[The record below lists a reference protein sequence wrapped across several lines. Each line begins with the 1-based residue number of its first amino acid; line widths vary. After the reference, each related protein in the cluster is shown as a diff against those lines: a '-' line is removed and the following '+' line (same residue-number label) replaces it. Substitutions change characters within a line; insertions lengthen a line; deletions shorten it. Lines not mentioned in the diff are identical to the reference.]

1 MANIYELVTSKALAS
16 YWTVAAQYRSPYFG
30 ESKFPNKK
38 KLGLKLEFVKGAK
51 NAPVMLYPSA
61 LDAKVIP
68 ISRQGF
74 TVQSE
79 KMPFFKNSMLV
90 NEEMRQEL
98 NMIAESNDTA
108 INTIVERIYDDE
120 MTLLENAALTR
131 EILRMQALT
140 TGMISVNANGQA
152 LSYDYGLPT
161 ANKVEPTVKW
171 DVAATADPI
180 ADINAWKLQ
189 ISAKTGAELTEGL
202 LNSVTLNY
210 IQKAKAVKDIALANI
225 ANVPASISTARTLQI
240 LKEETGITFYVYDKG
255 YDNDG
260 KFTKFVADGTVVLM
274 PESELGNTWFGTTPE
289 ESDLMSGVGTNA
301 SVTVV
306 DTGVAITT
314 SKEVDPVTVVTKASE
329 IVLPSFEMADQVIIA
344 SVKTGE

>member
-1 MANIYELVTSKALAS
+1 MAKIYDLVTSKALAS
-16 YWTVAAQYRSPYFG
+16 YWTVASQYRSPYFG

-74 TVQSE
+74 SIQSE

-108 INTIVERIYDDE
+108 IKTIVDRIYDDE
-120 MTLLENAALTR
+120 MTLLENASLTR

-152 LSYDYGLPT
+152 LSYDYGLPV
-161 ANKVEPTVKW
+161 ANKVTPNVLWTNAE
-171 DVAATADPI
+171 TADPI
-180 ADINAWKLQ
+180 ADINAWKLE
-189 ISAKTGAELTEGL
+189 ISSKTGTELREGL
-202 LNSVTLNY
+202 LNSVTLTY
-210 IQKAKAVKDIALANI
+210 IQKAKAVKDMAFVNI
-225 ANVPASISTARTLQI
+225 ANTPASLSTARALRI

-255 YDNDG
+255 YDNNG
-260 KFTKFVADGTVVLM
+260 VFTKFVADGTVVLM
-274 PESELGNTWFGTTPE
+274 PESDLGSTWFGTTPE
-289 ESDLMSGVGTNA
+289 ESDLMGGVGTKA
-301 SVTVV
+301 SVNIV
-306 DTGVAITT
+306 DTGVAVATY
-314 SKEVDPVTVVTKASE
+314 KEEDPVTVVTKVSE

-344 SVKTGE
+344 SVK